1 MTKAIKEAGRKTD
14 PAVLKHID
22 RCAMFLIKA
31 LCLDNDADEA
41 IITKTITYYG
51 KRVGRYSITIKKI

>member
-1 MTKAIKEAGRKTD
+1 MKHYWLNPPMTPPGPRLRTMTKAIKEAGRKTD

-31 LCLDNDADEA
+31 LCLDND
-41 IITKTITYYG
+41 
-51 KRVGRYSITIKKI
+51 